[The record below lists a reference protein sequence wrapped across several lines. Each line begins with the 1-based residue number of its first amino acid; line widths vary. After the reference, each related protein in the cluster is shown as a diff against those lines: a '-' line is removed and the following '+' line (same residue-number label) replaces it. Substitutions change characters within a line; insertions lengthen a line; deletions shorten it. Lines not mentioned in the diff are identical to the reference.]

1 MGIFGRATDLARS
14 RCLAGAIALIAA
26 VAASGF
32 GGNGLAA
39 PASAVPITEQGPSER
54 SQIIT
59 DAPKDPG
66 NARQERGAFP
76 PVKGDPPTFSKE
88 YRDYLAYQ
96 VAEDAK
102 TQLVS
107 WAKWIIG
114 VVALMIAILGI
125 KTYFDV
131 QSKIN
136 STIDKE
142 LTSAKQRTD
151 AVINDFTKEKDVAL
165 MKLQAET
172 ERASQLISEQTIHIS
187 EQSTQASARIALIVG
202 GLPGYIAPS
211 AISGL
216 SRLIYDAEHKAKLPG
231 KLVRKEGDP
240 PSSDSTVNEVFDNIG
255 LSYNFLVS
263 VFGPQMAP
271 ADGKVAA
278 TVHYQRKYNNG
289 FWNGEQLVLG
299 DGDGEIFSKFSGLDI
314 IAGELSYSLINAKT
328 KLEYHG
334 AQGALITHLR
344 DVFSVMT
351 VQWHEKQKADSASW
365 LIGADSFSA
374 KLNASGIRSMKSPG
388 TAYDNPTIGKDPQ
401 PAHMKDYVTTDE
413 DNGGV
418 HVNSGIPNRAFYLCA
433 IGIGGFSWERAG
445 VIWVKS
451 LERVTASTDF
461 DDFATLTYDTAK
473 KIYGYESNEAKIVAK
488 SWAEVGISV
497 HVRQARSSPRK
508 GAARPARVQKPDVA
522 AERAK

>member
-1 MGIFGRATDLARS
+1 
-14 RCLAGAIALIAA
+14 
-26 VAASGF
+26 
-32 GGNGLAA
+32 
-39 PASAVPITEQGPSER
+39 
-54 SQIIT
+54 
-59 DAPKDPG
+59 
-66 NARQERGAFP
+66 
-76 PVKGDPPTFSKE
+76 
-88 YRDYLAYQ
+88 
-96 VAEDAK
+96 
-102 TQLVS
+102 
-107 WAKWIIG
+107 
-114 VVALMIAILGI
+114 
-125 KTYFDV
+125 
-131 QSKIN
+131 
-136 STIDKE
+136 
-142 LTSAKQRTD
+142 
-151 AVINDFTKEKDVAL
+151 
-165 MKLQAET
+165 
-172 ERASQLISEQTIHIS
+172 
-187 EQSTQASARIALIVG
+187 
-202 GLPGYIAPS
+202 
-211 AISGL
+211 
-216 SRLIYDAEHKAKLPG
+216 
-231 KLVRKEGDP
+231 
-240 PSSDSTVNEVFDNIG
+240 
-255 LSYNFLVS
+255 
-263 VFGPQMAP
+263 
-271 ADGKVAA
+271 
-278 TVHYQRKYNNG
+278 
-289 FWNGEQLVLG
+289 
-299 DGDGEIFSKFSGLDI
+299 
-314 IAGELSYSLINAKT
+314 
-328 KLEYHG
+328 
-334 AQGALITHLR
+334 LITHLR